1 MADPPQSEQQSG
13 QEPNDDDALGGGRE
27 TDDQHGDDGS
37 VDPEIRK
44 LRAEAKRLRL
54 ERNELR
60 DKTKAYEDRDKTEQ
74 QRRDEELAS
83 LSTRADRAERA
94 LLKYEV
100 AAEQGISQHASR
112 LQGDTREAL
121 VEDAKKLA
129 QEFGLPPGNGSE
141 QRANFS
147 SGARRPVQRPR
158 TMNDVIAQAA
168 GRR

>member
-1 MADPPQSEQQSG
+1 VADPPKSEQAG
-13 QEPNDDDALGGGRE
+13 QEPDDDDALGGSRE

-54 ERNELR
+54 ERNDLR

-74 QRRDEELAS
+74 QRREEELAS
-83 LSTRADRAERA
+83 ASTRAERA
-94 LLKYEV
+94 EHELLRHQV
-100 AAEQGISQHASR
+100 AAELGIPQHASR
-112 LQGDTREAL
+112 LHGETREAL

-129 QEFGLPPGNGSE
+129 QEFGLRPGNGPE
-141 QRANFS
+141 QRADFS
-147 SGARRPVQRPR
+147 SGARRPVQRPK
-158 TMNDVIAQAA
+158 TMNDLIAQAA